1 MFLEICVDNFESAR
15 AAVLGGADR
24 IELCSALDVGGL
36 SPSVGLLRMIRNRLN
51 LEIPINCLI
60 RPRAGDFCYEENDI
74 LQMIEE
80 IKILKENGAS
90 GFVIG
95 CLKKDRTIDFEQ
107 TARLVRAAHSSEK
120 CAITFHRAFDI
131 AVGISRDDT
140 AENPCFSDTLKK
152 LISINCD
159 TLLTSGCHKNVT
171 EGKLNLESIQKTID
185 SEKLQIKLLIG
196 GGVNANVITDFLQ
209 TTRIT
214 NFHGSFSTKLH
225 AEDPN
230 EIFSFLGLEYRS
242 NLEAIKKSSSAS
254 QKN

>member
-1 MFLEICVDNFESAR
+1 MFLEICVDNFASAR

-107 TARLVRAAHSSEK
+107 TARLVDAARQSDNK

-131 AVGISRDDT
+131 AVMPSV
-140 AENPCFSDTLKK
+140 SDTLKQ
-152 LISINCD
+152 LVAIGCD
-159 TLLTSGCHKNVT
+159 ALLTSGCHKNVT
-171 EGKLNLESIQKTID
+171 EGKQNLELMQKIID
-185 SEKLQIKLLIG
+185 SENLNIKLLIG
-196 GGVNANVITDFLQ
+196 GGVNSNVITDFLQ

-214 NFHGSFSTKLH
+214 NFHGSFSTKTH

-230 EIFSFLGLEYRS
+230 QIFSFLGLNYLS
-242 NLEAIKKSSSAS
+242 NLEAIQKSAS